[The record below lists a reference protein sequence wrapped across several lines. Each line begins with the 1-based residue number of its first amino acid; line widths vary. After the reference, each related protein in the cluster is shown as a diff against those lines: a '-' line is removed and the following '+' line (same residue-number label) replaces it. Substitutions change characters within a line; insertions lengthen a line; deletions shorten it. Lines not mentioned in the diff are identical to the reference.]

1 MNVGYYI
8 FLGQGDY
15 HPSRYKTK
23 EWVSAWTIKDW
34 KQFIDD
40 IKSLGSNTAMLY
52 LNGHTLPYRGQC
64 YPQLADMY
72 HPNCKQEFLR
82 ELLHYGKER
91 GLELIGVLTT
101 TGHAGKFC
109 QLNKELQI
117 TAPAMNLSIE
127 DTLIPFPEPLRKGKL
142 LKGDK

>member
-1 MNVGYYI
+1 MNSDMNVGYYI

-52 LNGHTLPYRGQC
+52 LNGHTLPYRSQC

-82 ELLHYGKER
+82 ELLHYGKEWKLIEVLVIPS
-91 GLELIGVLTT
+91 GLRQPEDFRLTA
-101 TGHAGKFC
+101 TG
-109 QLNKELQI
+109 
-117 TAPAMNLSIE
+117 
-127 DTLIPFPEPLRKGKL
+127 PLKAN
-142 LKGDK
+142 